1 MGYDLS
7 LPEELRKNQ
16 CIVEWFWESQSKRVK
31 APYAKYI
38 GLFDAV
44 PEYGE
49 ARETLSETGSTTI
62 QG

>member
-1 MGYDLS
+1 MGR
-7 LPEELRKNQ
+7 PAGEG
-16 CIVEWFWESQSKRVK
+16 ESPVSETSAHFVGQ
-31 APYAKYI
+31 P
-38 GLFDAV
+38 